1 MPFDD
6 TEHIFFDLDRTL
18 WDFERNSAET
28 ITELFGELKLAYA
41 GVPDAPAFIRTYVEK
56 NDLCW
61 ELYRQN
67 KIGKDR
73 LRTERF
79 ALALAEFNIHDEAL
93 ANNMAEQYVERSPL
107 KTALFPHTSET
118 LTYLTKRYTLHI
130 ITNGFEEVQHI
141 KLRQSGLEPYFKTVT
156 TSERAGCKKP
166 DAQIFQHAMAVA
178 GAHTFN
184 SLMIGDDWEVDIQG
198 ALNVGMKTVYFA
210 PDSSETAPE
219 GALRI
224 HSLQELQHWL

>member
-1 MPFDD
+1 MPFRD

-28 ITELFGELKLAYA
+28 LTELFGELKLAHA
-41 GVPDAPAFIRTYVEK
+41 GVPDAPTFIRTYVEK

-61 ELYRQN
+61 ALFRQN
-67 KIGKDR
+67 KMSKDS

-79 ALALAEFNIHDEAL
+79 AMALAEFQINDGAIARE
-93 ANNMAEQYVERSPL
+93 MAEQYVERSPL
-107 KTALFPHTSET
+107 KTALFPHASET
-118 LTYLTKRYTLHI
+118 LTYLAQRYTLHI

-166 DAQIFQHAMAVA
+166 EARIFQHAMAVA
-178 GAHTFN
+178 GAHNFN
-184 SLMIGDDWEVDIQG
+184 SLMVGDDWEVDIQG
-198 ALNVGMKTVYFA
+198 ALNAGMKAVYFA
-210 PDSSETAPE
+210 PDPGQTAPDD
-219 GALRI
+219 APRI
-224 HSLQELQHWL
+224 HGLQDLQHWL